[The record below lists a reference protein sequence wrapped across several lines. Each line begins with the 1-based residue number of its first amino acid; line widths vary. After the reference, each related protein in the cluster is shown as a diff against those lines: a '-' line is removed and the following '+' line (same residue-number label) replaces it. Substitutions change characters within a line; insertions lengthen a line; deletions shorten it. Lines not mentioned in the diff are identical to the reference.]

1 LDQPAPN
8 PPPADADER
17 LERLRERL
25 RATGE
30 AAQRLADEQP
40 PPSDR
45 PPPRGWEV
53 PRSEGERRS
62 SEVDAVVA
70 LVEQTGA
77 LLVEVARG
85 VVPRE
90 LQQQFV
96 DALRDLL
103 VALRALID
111 WYLERLGG
119 RSDERVEVEDI
130 PIS

>member
-1 LDQPAPN
+1 MDQPAPT

-30 AAQRLADEQP
+30 AAQRLADEAP
-40 PPSDR
+40 RSDR
-45 PPPRGWEV
+45 PPPRGWDV
-53 PRSEGERRS
+53 PRSEEGAGRTGDVE
-62 SEVDAVVA
+62 AVVA

-77 LLVEVARG
+77 LLVEVLRG

-90 LQQQFV
+90 LQQQFA
-96 DALRDLL
+96 DALRELL

-111 WYLERLGG
+111 WYLERLGQ
-119 RSDERVEVEDI
+119 RSEERVEVEDI